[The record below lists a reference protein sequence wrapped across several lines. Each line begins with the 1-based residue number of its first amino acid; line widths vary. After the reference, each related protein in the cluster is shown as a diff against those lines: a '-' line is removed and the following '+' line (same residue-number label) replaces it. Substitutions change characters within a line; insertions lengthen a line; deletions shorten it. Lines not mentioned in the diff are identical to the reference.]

1 MDIDQQDE
9 QMKSSSTHLAY
20 TADEIVVCGDLQQQN
35 PTMAVILND
44 WV

>member
-20 TADEIVVCGDLQQQN
+20 TAGDLQQITESECGQ
-35 PTMAVILND
+35 L
-44 WV
+44 